1 MNTITRVAK
10 YATLLAILG
19 WIGPWVFCTKIE
31 PGEVG
36 VRQSGLSG
44 VHDADLAAGWHWRV
58 PGIHKVIR
66 LPAHYLFLDYIND
79 EDTSTSAL
87 QIRTKDNNIVLLDV
101 SVPVRIKTGEAYQL
115 VEAGNHQLDA
125 NGKHRFRRLAH
136 ETSVSVL
143 REKLAELTSDGFYS
157 TDRRLEVSQNT
168 LAELNKSLEPLHLEA
183 KAVLIRAVQFRPEY
197 ENQLQQIQLN
207 EQNKLLDRAS
217 ERVANEQ
224 QKLDNF
230 VQGTK
235 ALASAKKQ
243 DWVKRQAQLERAY
256 EVGFVL
262 SSADVTPGAA
272 RRALAELGEAKRAEL
287 DKEAREVF
295 GIGEDRELPPHY
307 LLGIRNIAA
316 ETLEYKKRVFAE
328 AEGLSAR
335 LSAEGDA
342 EVAKVRGDYESK
354 LNALMGSPA
363 GRAYV
368 AWKAAANVKF
378 AEELT
383 FNSRDGIPPVL
394 QLRRFALQ
402 FMGR

>member
-1 MNTITRVAK
+1 MESLTRVAK
-10 YATLLAILG
+10 YFTIIAVLG

-31 PGEVG
+31 PGEIG

-44 VHDADLAAGWHWRV
+44 VNDTDLGPGWHWRI
-58 PGIHKVIR
+58 PGIHKMIR
-66 LPAHYLFLDYIND
+66 LPAHYLFVDYIEDD
-79 EDTSTSAL
+79 ESSL

-101 SVPVRIKTGEAYQL
+101 SVPIRIIPEEAHQL
-115 VEAGNHQLDA
+115 VEAGNHQRDA
-125 NGKHRFRRLAH
+125 NGHHRFERLAH

-157 TDRRLEVSQNT
+157 TDRRLEVSALT
-168 LAELNKSLEPLHLEA
+168 LAELNKSLKPLHLEA
-183 KAVLIRAVQFRPEY
+183 NTVLIRAVRFRPEY

-207 EQNKLLDRAS
+207 EQNKLLDQAR
-217 ERVANEQ
+217 RKVANEQ
-224 QKLDNF
+224 QKLDNY
-230 VQGTK
+230 VQGTR

-243 DWVKRQAQLERAY
+243 DWVKRQAELERAY
-256 EVGFVL
+256 QVGFVL

-272 RRALAELGEAKRAEL
+272 RRALARLGDAEREALIK
-287 DKEAREVF
+287 KAREVF
-295 GIGEDRELPPHY
+295 KIGEDRDLPAHY

-316 ETLEYKKRVFAE
+316 ETLEYRQRVFAE
-328 AEGLSAR
+328 ADGLSAR

-378 AEELT
+378 DEQLT
-383 FNSRDGIPPVL
+383 FNSRDGIPPI
-394 QLRRFALQ
+394 LRLRNFAAQ